1 MNILMVIVLYAFLFS
16 IFIFMSD
23 VQLKF
28 DYDFEFTCLLTDD
41 LGLDASNL
49 FSVVDS
55 YFYNA
60 SR

>member
-1 MNILMVIVLYAFLFS
+1 
-16 IFIFMSD
+16 MSD

-28 DYDFEFTCLLTDD
+28 DYDFEFTCLLSDD